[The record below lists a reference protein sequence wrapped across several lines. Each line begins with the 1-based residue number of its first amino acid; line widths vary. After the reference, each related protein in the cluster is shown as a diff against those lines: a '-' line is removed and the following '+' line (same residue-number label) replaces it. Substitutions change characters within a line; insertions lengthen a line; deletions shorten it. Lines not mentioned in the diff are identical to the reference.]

1 MLVING
7 LLKMIWYLQWLF
19 VVTVIATSIILLV
32 QPKWIDSEKLSG
44 FQVQFSKVAIGE
56 ITLNDGQNH
65 DAYLSYGAARLHIS
79 DFKQPFIFLRL
90 LLVLLDALIYIYII
104 YQLQQIF
111 KNLKTENFF
120 NSTNGVYTK
129 KIAYAV
135 ITQAVFFPI
144 TGYFINRY
152 IFSSINLPQIEFY
165 SLPNFDFN
173 TVFLGLLIFA
183 IAKAFIKGA
192 ELKAEQE
199 LTI

>member
-19 VVTVIATSIILLV
+19 VITIVATSIIILV

-44 FQVQFSKVAIGE
+44 FQIQFSKVNIGD
-56 ITLNDGQNH
+56 IKLNDGLSH
-65 DAYLSYGAARLHIS
+65 DAYLSSGTARLHIS
-79 DFKQPFIFLRL
+79 DFKQPYIFLRL

-120 NSTNGVYTK
+120 NATNGLYTK

-144 TGYFINRY
+144 TGYFVNRY
-152 IFSSINLPQIEFY
+152 IFSSINLSQIEFY
-165 SLPNFDFN
+165 SVPSFDFN
-173 TVFLGLLIFA
+173 AVFLGLLIFA